1 MNILHSHTK
10 STLILH
16 PDCRFIA
23 EIEAG
28 TPDFWELQSL
38 TLGEFSG
45 DSRIMIFRADW
56 EGFKA
61 LVAEIDLLWTANNS
75 GVDSMTGIPDFKIRV
90 IEERKS
96 LDEKRVKLAVFMDGD
111 LFKSLPSD
119 EQDRLRRQLDVM
131 DAYSQILCERIS
143 EF

>member
-1 MNILHSHTK
+1 MKILHKATK

-16 PDCRFIA
+16 EDCRFIA

-28 TPDFWELQSL
+28 TPDFYELQSL
-38 TLGEFSG
+38 TIGEVGG
-45 DSRIMIFRADW
+45 DARIMIYRADW

-61 LVAEIDLLWTANNS
+61 LVAEIDQVWTANNS
-75 GVDSMTGIPDFKIRV
+75 GVDSMNDMPDFKIRV

-96 LDEKRVKLAVFMDGD
+96 LDEKRVKLAVFMNGD